1 MSSYHN
7 KLDAGTTTTITLPNN
22 SPYDY
27 TVISANPL
35 NSISTI
41 STGLT
46 VAKGNLNID
55 SGDIKINGVS
65 LTEALTNIESRLAIL
80 RPNPDLEERWDKLKE
95 LGDQYRQLEAELIS
109 KEKMWAILNR

>member
-7 KLDAGTTTTITLPNN
+7 TLDTGTTTTITLPNN

-27 TVISANPL
+27 SVISVN
-35 NSISTI
+35 TI
-41 STGLT
+41 SAGLT
-46 VAKGNLNID
+46 VAEGNLNID
-55 SGDIKINGVS
+55 SGDIKIKGVS
-65 LTEALTNIESRLAIL
+65 LAEALTNIESRLAIL

>member
-7 KLDAGTTTTITLPNN
+7 TLTPDITATITLPNN

-27 TVISANPL
+27 SVISVN
-35 NSISTI
+35 TI
-41 STGLT
+41 SPGLT
-46 VAKGNLNID
+46 VAEGNLTID
-55 SGDIKINGVS
+55 SGDIKIKGVS
-65 LTEALTNIESRLAIL
+65 LAEALTNIESRLAIL

>member
-27 TVISANPL
+27 SVISV
-35 NSISTI
+35 NSINTI
-41 STGLT
+41 SAGLT
-46 VAKGNLNID
+46 VAEGNLNID
-55 SGDIKINGVS
+55 SGDIKIKGVS
-65 LTEALTNIESRLAIL
+65 LAEALTNIESRLAIL